1 MITAHPTESKRVT
14 VLEKYRKIYLRLRE
28 LENPRWTERERQA
41 LLDELRDQIELVWMT
56 GELHLEKPTVQHE
69 VLRGLHFFEE
79 ALFEMAPKMHME
91 MEAQLAAHYPGIKS
105 DVPPFF
111 QFGSWIGGD
120 RDGNPWVTAEVTR
133 WTLRENARASLQRYR
148 ARIIDLLK
156 ALSVSERANKVPES
170 FRDHLDRELEAS
182 GQGEAIRSRNPGE
195 AYRQFLILILGKL
208 EGTIVRLESV
218 DIGLDRPA
226 YANADEL
233 IFDLQLLE
241 DVLIEAGLGSLGV
254 DLVRPVRIAAQ
265 IFRFS
270 TVRLDLRE
278 NTTRTTEALQA
289 LWWATAGH
297 GEDTPPEP
305 NTPEWRNGCCAS
317 WRVLP
322 MVRARCRACRRRRK
336 RHSIF
341 SARSPSSGARL
352 DREAFGSFI
361 LSMTRSVDDILGAYL
376 LAKEGGVFLDA
387 TGTEICPLPIVPL
400 FETIEDLRAA
410 PQIMRE
416 LLNVPLVRRSTRWQG
431 NVQEVMIGYSDSNK
445 DGGYVTS
452 NWELAKAQAKLTKVG
467 AEAGTAISFF
477 HGRGGSVSRG
487 GAPTGR
493 AIAAQ
498 PAGSIRGRFRV
509 TEQGEVVSSKYANRG
524 TAGYQMELL
533 AASVFEHALKSE
545 REEALQPKW
554 EFDDAMEALSGAAR
568 AAYLGFASKPE
579 LVAYFQ
585 QASPIEEIALL
596 NIGSRPARRFG
607 AKSLKDLRAIPWVFA
622 WAQNRHLIT
631 GWYGV
636 GTALKTLLSVR
647 GEAGEALLARMFKD
661 SRLFRLIIDEVEKTL
676 ALVDLDIA
684 GAYAGLVSDQ
694 ALRQTIFAMIKTE
707 LELTQEMVLKVS
719 GGTMLAERFPQHR
732 AALATRLPT
741 INEVNREQV
750 ELLRLFRN
758 ADEADKERYKPALL
772 LSINCVAAGLGATG

>member
-1 MITAHPTESKRVT
+1 
-14 VLEKYRKIYLRLRE
+14 
-28 LENPRWTERERQA
+28 
-41 LLDELRDQIELVWMT
+41 
-56 GELHLEKPTVQHE
+56 
-69 VLRGLHFFEE
+69 
-79 ALFEMAPKMHME
+79 
-91 MEAQLAAHYPGIKS
+91 
-105 DVPPFF
+105 
-111 QFGSWIGGD
+111 
-120 RDGNPWVTAEVTR
+120 
-133 WTLRENARASLQRYR
+133 
-148 ARIIDLLK
+148 
-156 ALSVSERANKVPES
+156 
-170 FRDHLDRELEAS
+170 
-182 GQGEAIRSRNPGE
+182 
-195 AYRQFLILILGKL
+195 
-208 EGTIVRLESV
+208 
-218 DIGLDRPA
+218 
-226 YANADEL
+226 
-233 IFDLQLLE
+233 
-241 DVLIEAGLGSLGV
+241 
-254 DLVRPVRIAAQ
+254 
-265 IFRFS
+265 
-270 TVRLDLRE
+270 
-278 NTTRTTEALQA
+278 LQA

-305 NTPEWRNGCCAS
+305 NTPEWRNWLLRELARPADS
-317 WRVLP
+317 PRAMSSLP
-322 MVRARCRACRRRRK
+322 PTAQETLDIFRSVAELRR
-336 RHSIF
+336 S
-341 SARSPSSGARL
+341 L

-387 TGTEICPLPIVPL
+387 AGTEICPLPIVPL

-545 REEALQPKW
+545 GEEALQPKW

-568 AAYLGFASKPE
+568 AAYLGLASKPE
-579 LVAYFQ
+579 LVSYFQ

-647 GEAGEALLARMFKD
+647 GDAGEDLLAKMFKD

-719 GGTMLAERFPQHR
+719 GGKMLAERFPQHR

-750 ELLRLFRN
+750 DLLRLFRG